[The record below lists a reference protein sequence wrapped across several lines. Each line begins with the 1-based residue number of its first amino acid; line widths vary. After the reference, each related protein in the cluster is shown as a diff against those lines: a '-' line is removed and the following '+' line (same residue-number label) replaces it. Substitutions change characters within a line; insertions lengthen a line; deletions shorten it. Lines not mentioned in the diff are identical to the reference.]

1 MGHWKVQAG
10 LSLRQAMLLNGIL
23 FNSEAWQGP
32 DTKNIIM
39 LEKVDEA
46 LLRGILGAHPK
57 IPLEAL
63 YLETR
68 SIPIRFIVASTIL
81 QRDKNEMIA
90 KIYEAQ
96 KIKPSPGDF
105 INLVKND
112 FDIIGLEMNEQE
124 IRQISKQQFKKIIKS
139 KIMNAAFTYLKAL
152 QMNHSKMKNLR
163 YERFEISKYL
173 SSPIFSKNNRCLLLA
188 LRTRTLRGIRSD
200 FPGLYKDKLCPL
212 GCGEQDTIPNILT
225 CKVISQYHKSDSVAQ
240 EEIQYNDIFS
250 ENIQRQK
257 QITELFE
264 KLLDIRNRLINSPPV
279 ACTGPVQSTHTLQN
293 HSVL

>member
-1 MGHWKVQAG
+1 
-10 LSLRQAMLLNGIL
+10 MLLNGIL
-23 FNSEAWQGP
+23 YNSEAWQGP
-32 DTKNIIM
+32 DTKKIIL

-68 SIPIRFIVASTIL
+68 SIPIRFIVASRRILYLHAIL
-81 QRDKNEMIA
+81 QRDRNEMIA

-96 KIKPSPGDF
+96 KLKPSPGDF
-105 INLVKND
+105 INLVKTD
-112 FDIIGLEMNEQE
+112 FETIGLEMNEQE
-124 IRQISKQQFKKIIKS
+124 IRQISKQKFKKIIKS
-139 KIMNAAFTYLKAL
+139 KITNAAFTYLKSL
-152 QMNHSKMKNLR
+152 QSNHSKMKNLR

-173 SSPIFSKNNRCLLLA
+173 NSPMFSKNNRCLLLA

-200 FPGLYKDKLCPL
+200 FPGLYKDNLCPL

-225 CKVISQYHKSDSVAQ
+225 CKVISQYHNSDSVTQ
-240 EEIQYNDIFS
+240 EKVQYDDIFS
-250 ENIQRQK
+250 DNIQKQK

-264 KLLDIRNRLINSPPV
+264 KLLDIRDRLMSSLPV
-279 ACTGPVQSTHTLQN
+279 ACTGPVQSNPILQN